1 MNPLALS
8 LPLSFL
14 HHHALASEEWSVRP
28 LAGRSVNMAILDGNA
43 IDARKGV
50 GALPPCS
57 RLICAPGRN
66 SAMVR

>member
-1 MNPLALS
+1 M
-8 LPLSFL
+8 
-14 HHHALASEEWSVRP
+14 ERRP

-50 GALPPCS
+50 GALPPLLK
-57 RLICAPGRN
+57 LICAPGRN